1 MIDEDAIR
9 QRWEAVGSKL
19 DERGRRLFAAGEVRA
34 AGWGGLAAVSRIT
47 GLARSTINRG
57 KAGLDAAALPRG
69 RVRRAGGG
77 RRAVSENDPGLVP
90 ALQRLVEPATLGD
103 PMRPLIWVSKSMEK
117 LAATLTAMG
126 HPISADTVRK
136 ELVKLGFSRQSN
148 RKAEEGANHPD
159 RDAQFEYINAKVVA
173 AQAQQQ
179 PVISVDTKKKELIGN
194 FKNGGTDYR
203 PKGKPQRV
211 NVHDFED
218 KKLGKVVP
226 YGVYDVTA
234 NAGFVSV
241 GITSDTAEFAVQSIR
256 CWRERIGDQRYP
268 DARELTVTADC
279 GGSNGARVR
288 LWKVELQKL
297 ADQTGL
303 VIHVHHYPPGTSK
316 WNKIEHRLF
325 CHITQNWR
333 GRPLTDRLAVVE
345 LIGATTTKTGL
356 KVESALDTHSYRK
369 GIKVSRAEMKRL
381 DLAGDRFHP
390 EWNYTIRPRQPTS
403 QQPVKA

>member
-9 QRWEAVGSKL
+9 QRWKAVGCQL
-19 DERGRRLFAAGEVRA
+19 DERGRRLFAAGEVRT
-34 AGWGGLAAVSRIT
+34 AGWGGLAVVSKIT

-57 KAGLDAAALPRG
+57 EDDIDAEPLPNG

-77 RRAVSENDPGLVP
+77 RRAVCENDPGLVP
-90 ALQRLVEPATLGD
+90 ALERLVAPATLGD

-117 LAATLTAMG
+117 LAATLTEMG

-148 RKAEEGANHPD
+148 RKADEGSKHPD
-159 RDAQFEYINAKVVA
+159 RDAQFEHINAKVIA

-203 PKGKPQRV
+203 PKGNPQRV

-256 CWRERIGDQRYP
+256 RWLERMGRQRYP
-268 DARELTVTADC
+268 NARDLTITADC

-288 LWKVELQKL
+288 LWKTELQKL
-297 ADQTGL
+297 ADETGL
-303 VIHVHHYPPGTSK
+303 AIHVCHYPPGTSK
-316 WNKIEHRLF
+316 WNQIEHRLF

-356 KVESALDTHSYRK
+356 KVESTLDTRSYKK
-369 GIKVSRAEMKRL
+369 GIKVSKVEMSRL
-381 DLAGDRFHP
+381 DITGDQFHP
-390 EWNYTIRPRQPTS
+390 EWNYTIRPRQPS
-403 QQPVKA
+403 K

>member
-9 QRWEAVGSKL
+9 YRWETVGSGL
-19 DERGRRLFAAGEVRA
+19 GERGRRLFAAGEVRT
-34 AGWGGLAAVSRIT
+34 AGWGGLAIVSRIT

-57 KAGLDAAALPRG
+57 EDDLDAAPLPKG
-69 RVRRAGGG
+69 QVRRAGGG
-77 RRAVSENDPGLVP
+77 RKAVAENDPELVP
-90 ALQRLVEPATLGD
+90 ELKRLVEPDTLGD
-103 PMRPLIWVSKSMEK
+103 PMRPLIWVSRSMEK

-148 RKAEEGANHPD
+148 RKADEGSKHPD
-159 RDAQFEYINAKVVA
+159 RNAQFEYINAKVVA
-173 AQAQQQ
+173 AQAQKQ

-194 FKNGGTDYR
+194 FKNAGTDYR
-203 PKGKPQRV
+203 PKGNPRRV

-218 KKLGKVVP
+218 KQLGKVVP

-256 CWRERIGDQRYP
+256 CWLERMGRRRYP
-268 DARELTVTADC
+268 KARQLTITADC

-288 LWKVELQKL
+288 LWKVELQRL
-297 ADQTGL
+297 ADETGL
-303 VIHVHHYPPGTSK
+303 VLYVHHYPPGTSK

-333 GRPLTDRLAVVE
+333 GRPLTDRVAVVE
-345 LIGATTTKTGL
+345 LIGATTTKAGL
-356 KVESALDTHSYRK
+356 KVECALDTRTYEK
-369 GIKVSRAEMKRL
+369 GIKVSDAQMQSL
-381 DLAGDRFHP
+381 DITGDTFHP
-390 EWNYTIRPRQPTS
+390 EWNYTVRPRS
-403 QQPVKA
+403 S